1 MTLLPACV
9 VVGAGPGLGSAVA
22 RRFAAA
28 GHPVGVLGRSTDPL
42 DHLVAELT
50 ATGAK
55 AVAAVADAADPD
67 DLRAGLSRL
76 SEHLSPVGAL
86 VYNAASY
93 TDGAL
98 AGLLPER
105 LQADYA
111 VNVTG
116 ALTAVQ
122 HVLPSLRQQHGTALL
137 TGGGAALY
145 PSGQYASP
153 SLTKSG
159 LRLCWAAG
167 WGCSSGR
174 PRGGGALARS
184 GAGFGDGVTGGQG
197 CPAAQTSW
205 TPTVAPQSRWWTSTG
220 VPSSSS
226 SYCSP
231 HWRSAVSTG

>member
-1 MTLLPACV
+1 MTSLPACMI
-9 VVGAGPGLGSAVA
+9 VGAGPGLGSAIA

-50 ATGAK
+50 ATGAT

-98 AGLLPER
+98 TGLPPER

-122 HVLPSLRQQHGTALL
+122 HALPSLRQQHGTALL

-145 PSGQYASP
+145 PSGQYASL

-159 LRLCWAAG
+159 LRLLAQLLHDELTPQG
-167 WGCSSGR
+167 VHLTTVTIEGSIGSR
-174 PRGGGALARS
+174 PH
-184 GAGFGDGVTGGQG
+184 F
-197 CPAAQTSW
+197 
-205 TPTVAPQSRWWTSTG
+205 APDTIAETYLRLHQQPPEQWSFE
-220 VPSSSS
+220 
-226 SYCSP
+226 YQY
-231 HWRSAVSTG
+231 AD

>member
-1 MTLLPACV
+1 MTSLPACV

-28 GHPVGVLGRSTDPL
+28 GHPVGVLGRSSDPL

-50 ATGAK
+50 ATGTK

-98 AGLLPER
+98 AGLAPER

-145 PSGQYASP
+145 PSGQYASL
-153 SLTKSG
+153 SMTKSG
-159 LRLCWAAG
+159 LRLLAQLLNDELTPQG
-167 WGCSSGR
+167 VHLTTVTIEGGIGSR
-174 PRGGGALARS
+174 PHFAP
-184 GAGFGDGVTGGQG
+184 DTI
-197 CPAAQTSW
+197 AQTYLWLHRQPPEQWSFEYQY
-205 TPTVAPQSRWWTSTG
+205 TD
-220 VPSSSS
+220 
-226 SYCSP
+226 
-231 HWRSAVSTG
+231 